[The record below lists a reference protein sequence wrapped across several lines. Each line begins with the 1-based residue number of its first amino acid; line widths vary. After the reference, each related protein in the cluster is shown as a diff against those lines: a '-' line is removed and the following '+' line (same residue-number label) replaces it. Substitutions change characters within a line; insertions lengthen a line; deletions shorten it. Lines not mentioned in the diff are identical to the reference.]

1 MARERNS
8 GRTESTAERTNRIG
22 RREWLKATSAG
33 AIAAIGGVAVGT
45 SSVTAADEG
54 GPVDPENWQLAFED
68 QFEGTALNSNNWGV
82 GFGWG
87 NTANNDD
94 ATVTPDN
101 VIVDNG
107 TLRLR
112 TTHGGGGSNDVY
124 QGAINS
130 KNRQYFGPGH
140 YFEAKIKM
148 PGRTGL
154 LPGFW
159 SKPNSEAWPPELDFI
174 ELFQEGNDV
183 YSDRHHAHFNVHWST
198 SGQAGDGSTHTHDPM
213 THDTGVDLTE
223 SYNVYGCAW
232 HENSIDFYFNGNYVG
247 SRDASSM
254 MSAVEAGA
262 PFYMMF
268 TTHVNRIGNADLSQ
282 AWEEEM
288 AVDWCRVWEHAPGSG
303 TDDTSSDDETEEQP
317 EEETS
322 DDAAAGRSIEISSA
336 NGDEVR
342 YEFTASDGGI
352 EIDSSAG
359 SGQEWVS
366 DDGIYG
372 WGSTSTTTS
381 QADAFTFDGKITG
394 FGRDAPVTVRIDGEE
409 VDPDTFGPVDPA
421 DTPWDDGTGETD
433 DTSETDGETDSSTD
447 GTSDDGTDDTSDTG
461 SDDTTDETKNDQPS
475 TYPPNRITFVGTG
488 GQGDYTFTASGRVT
502 KNPDRGTLDGNE
514 ISGSTATGTLS
525 WYGDIDS
532 YRFDG
537 RLRDLDFEGNV
548 TLIINGVMV
557 DAEKIKNR
565 L

>member
-1 MARERNS
+1 M
-8 GRTESTAERTNRIG
+8 
-22 RREWLKATSAG
+22 
-33 AIAAIGGVAVGT
+33 
-45 SSVTAADEG
+45 
-54 GPVDPENWQLAFED
+54 DPENWQVTFED
-68 QFEGTALNSNNWGV
+68 QFEGTSLNSNNWGV

-94 ATVTPDN
+94 ATVTSDN

-174 ELFQEGNDV
+174 ELFQDGNDV
-183 YSDRHHAHFNVHWST
+183 YSDRHHAHCNVHWST
-198 SGQAGDGSTHTHDPM
+198 SGQPGDGSTHTHDPL

-232 HENSIDFYFNGNYVG
+232 HEDSIDFYFNGNYIG
-247 SRDASSM
+247 SRDGSSM

-303 TDDTSSDDETEEQP
+303 TPSDGDTTDETEEQP

-336 NGDEVR
+336 NGDGVR

-352 EIDSSAG
+352 EIDSSTG

-372 WGSTSTTTS
+372 WGTTSTSTS
-381 QADAFTFDGKITG
+381 QVDGFTFDGKITG
-394 FGRDAPVTVRIDGEE
+394 FGQDAPVTVRIDGEE
-409 VDPDTFGPVDPA
+409 VDPDSFGPVDPA
-421 DTPWDDGTGETD
+421 DTPWDDGSS
-433 DTSETDGETDSSTD
+433 DTEDGSETDGETDSSTD
-447 GTSDDGTDDTSDTG
+447 ETSDPESDDSTDGTSDNESGDGTDGTSDSG
-461 SDDTTDETKNDQPS
+461 SDGTTDGTEDDQSSS
-475 TYPPNRITFVGTG
+475 TPPNRITFVGTG
-488 GQGDYTFTASGRVT
+488 THGEYTFTASGRVT
-502 KNPDRGTLDGNE
+502 ENPDRGTLEGDE
-514 ISGSTATGTLS
+514 ISGSTATGTLA

-537 RLRDLDFEGNV
+537 RLRDLSLEGNAI
-548 TLIINGVMV
+548 LLINGVMV
-557 DAEKIKNR
+557 DAEEIENQ